1 LKQIVAALLG
11 LTFVIV
17 VRVTAQ
23 GPPAPPPG
31 SQTPPPAG
39 QTPPVA
45 GGRGAGGQ
53 AGRGFPAQQRPLAD
67 PAVIAR
73 GKTLYEINCRSCH
86 GADLRGGDQGGPNLL
101 RSQIALNDED
111 GESIGPI
118 VRTGRGEMDPFT
130 LPEESVKAI
139 SAYIRSILATA
150 RGQGSPPA
158 GPRVELNV
166 LVGNAA
172 AGQAYFVKQCSSC
185 HSPTGDLSG
194 LAQRVPDPMALQ
206 NLWVGGGGGG
216 RGGGGRG
223 GGGGAV
229 AAVPNR
235 REVTVTVTLG
245 SGEKIEGRLGRID
258 DFIVT
263 LTQPDGTLRS
273 FRRDGDVPRVDIRDP
288 LDGHKK
294 LLLVYTDTDM
304 HNVTAYL
311 ATLK

>member
-1 LKQIVAALLG
+1 LKHVLAALLF
-11 LTFVIV
+11 LILA
-17 VRVTAQ
+17 VTLRAAPQ
-23 GPPAPPPG
+23 GPPPPTPPPG
-31 SQTPPPAG
+31 G
-39 QTPPVA
+39 QTTPVQ

-53 AGRGFPAQQRPLAD
+53 AGRGFPAQQKPLAD

-73 GKTLYEINCRSCH
+73 GKTLYEISCRSCH
-86 GADLRGGDQGGPNLL
+86 GADLRGGDMSGPNLL
-101 RSQIALNDED
+101 RSQIALNDDD
-111 GESIGPI
+111 GESIGAI
-118 VRTGRGEMDPFT
+118 VRTGRGDMDPIN
-130 LPEESVKAI
+130 LPEESVKAVA
-139 SAYIRSILATA
+139 AYIRSILATA

-166 LVGNAA
+166 LVGDAA
-172 AGQAYFVKQCSSC
+172 AGQAYFAAKCSSC

-206 NLWVGGGGGG
+206 NLWVAGGGGGG
-216 RGGGGRG
+216 RGGRG
-223 GGGGAV
+223 G
-229 AAVPNR
+229 AAAAAGPNR
-235 REVTVTVTLG
+235 REVRVTVTLA
-245 SGEKIEGRLGRID
+245 SGEKVEGRLGRID

-263 LTQPDGTLRS
+263 LTQADGSARS
-273 FRRDGDVPRVDIRDP
+273 FRRDGDLPRIDIRDP

>member
-1 LKQIVAALLG
+1 MKHVLAALLC
-11 LTFVIV
+11 LILA
-17 VRVTAQ
+17 VTLRAAPQ
-23 GPPAPPPG
+23 GPPTPPPG
-31 SQTPPPAG
+31 G
-39 QTPPVA
+39 QAPPVQ

-53 AGRGFPAQQRPLAD
+53 AGRGFPAQQKPLAD

-73 GKTLYEINCRSCH
+73 GKILYEISCRSCH
-86 GADLRGGDQGGPNLL
+86 GADLRGGDMAGPNLL
-101 RSQIALNDED
+101 RSQIALNDDD
-111 GESIGPI
+111 GESIGAI
-118 VRTGRGEMDPFT
+118 VRTGRGDMDPFN

-139 SAYIRSILATA
+139 AAYIRSILATA

-166 LVGNAA
+166 LVGDAA
-172 AGQAYFVKQCSSC
+172 AGQAFFAARCSTC

-206 NLWVGGGGGG
+206 NLWVAGGGGGG
-216 RGGGGRG
+216 RGGRG
-223 GGGGAV
+223 GGGGAAV
-229 AAVPNR
+229 ATAGPNR
-235 REVTVTVTLG
+235 REVTVIVTLA
-245 SGEKIEGRLGRID
+245 SGEKVEGRLGRID

-263 LTQPDGTLRS
+263 LAQADGTTRS
-273 FRRDGDVPRVDIRDP
+273 FRRDGDLPRIDIRDP